1 MSAGLMLIYTVPVA
15 SAAKVAAAC
24 FGAGAG
30 QVGQYA
36 QCCWSVV
43 GQGQFRPL
51 SGSNPAVGA
60 VDTVTEVEEV
70 RVEMMCMKADWPKV
84 ERALL
89 AAHPYETPAYYVL
102 ALFNPL
108 RIDDGSEAV

>member
-1 MSAGLMLIYTVPVA
+1 
-15 SAAKVAAAC
+15 
-24 FGAGAG
+24 
-30 QVGQYA
+30 
-36 QCCWSVV
+36 
-43 GQGQFRPL
+43 
-51 SGSNPAVGA
+51 
-60 VDTVTEVEEV
+60 
-70 RVEMMCMKADWPKV
+70 MMCMKADWPKV